1 MKRIILFTVSLLT
14 SFCSATAGV
23 YIVPTT
29 TSPWDFPRVKV
40 MVDHQ
45 GPFTVELDTGSDTF
59 MVPGNKRICPSC
71 KTRMGLAPSG
81 PLGREFHS
89 NYDGGSRLIAHQYRT
104 TVQMVDKEHTAK
116 TPVVMQTVGLIVS
129 ANSQGGSPIMGMAQP
144 VHPKQGDTTTYM
156 EALMNEHH
164 VSSLAFMLVGCPHP
178 HKGTRLV
185 LGGIDPRLSHQ
196 KPKTVP
202 ILPHKP
208 HYDITPVSIGIS
220 GSSAILGHFGLDVSV
235 DSGTTEIGLPARL
248 YVPVINALKKRTHL
262 PDSFWKR
269 KGTRLTSQQIASLP
283 ALVVHFA
290 NNITLSVPARSYVIP
305 DPRKKSLKLL
315 MIKNF
320 GKRKYTVF
328 GATFLSAFAVE
339 FNRSQNTLSF
349 YSNHGLCRR

>member
-29 TSPWDFPRVKV
+29 TSPWDFPYVKAI
-40 MVDHQ
+40 VDHQ
-45 GPFTVELDTGSDTF
+45 GPLTVKLDTGSDNF
-59 MVPGNKRICPSC
+59 MVPGSKSVCRSC
-71 KTRMGLAPSG
+71 RTRVGVKPSG
-81 PLGREFHS
+81 RLGREFHVS
-89 NYDGGSRLIAHQYRT
+89 YDGGSRLIAHRYRT
-104 TVQMVDKEHTAK
+104 TVQLVDKEHAAK
-116 TPVVMQTVGLIVS
+116 TPVVMQTLGLITS
-129 ANSQGGSPIMGMAQP
+129 ANKQGGAPIMGMAQP
-144 VHPKQGDTTTYM
+144 PHPKHGGLTTYM
-156 EALMNEHH
+156 EALMSAHH

-202 ILPHKP
+202 ILPNKP
-208 HYDITPVSIGIS
+208 HYDITPTSISIA
-220 GSSAILGHFGLDVSV
+220 GSHRILGHFGYDVSV

-262 PDSFWKR
+262 PESFWKR

-283 ALVVHFA
+283 ALVIHFA

-305 DPRKKSLKLL
+305 DPHKKSLKLL
-315 MIKNF
+315 MIQNF